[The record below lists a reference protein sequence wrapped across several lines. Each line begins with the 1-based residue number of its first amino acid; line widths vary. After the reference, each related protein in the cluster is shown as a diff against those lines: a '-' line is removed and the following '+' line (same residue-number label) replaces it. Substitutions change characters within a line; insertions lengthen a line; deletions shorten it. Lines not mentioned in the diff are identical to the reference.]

1 MFYCLEENL
10 SECTC
15 QKTNV
20 NLRERSFMIISK
32 IRWHILASQVLVEII
47 VFLKYLSYL
56 YIWFVRFLYWLDHY
70 LELSIMLS
78 KRVTATTVTVYVI
91 NLSPRYR
98 KIRNNSQTSL
108 LDQQL
113 WRVAWI
119 WSWFV
124 KCHTIF
130 YLVALKLMWIHKSEV
145 FLTIF

>member
-32 IRWHILASQVLVEII
+32 IRWHILVLDTQVLVEII

-98 KIRNNSQTSL
+98 KIRNNTWPAIMTSRL
-108 LDQQL
+108 N
-113 WRVAWI
+113 
-119 WSWFV
+119 
-124 KCHTIF
+124 
-130 YLVALKLMWIHKSEV
+130 LKLICQMLFRFVIKY
-145 FLTIF
+145 FTL